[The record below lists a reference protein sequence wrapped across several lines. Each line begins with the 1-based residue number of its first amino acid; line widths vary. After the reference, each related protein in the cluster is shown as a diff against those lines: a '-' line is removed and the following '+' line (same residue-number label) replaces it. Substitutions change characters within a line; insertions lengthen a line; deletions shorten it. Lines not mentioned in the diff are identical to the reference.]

1 MDLQLTTKTS
11 VNRLRTALRDVRGK
25 VQTQLADLPDSD
37 AGRYRWL
44 KGYDAELGRLLEGP
58 TKGGR
63 LTVKPLA
70 ERLAEAAPTSEVYR
84 EANAETAEDLRTAI
98 GPMGHIGRIGPVDLA
113 MPLIDKRALEFLED
127 YKLDLIKK
135 VSTGLRGDIKS
146 ALRLGIIQG
155 DGGSGITRGLAAKWP
170 TAADRFERIVRTELA
185 RAQSEG
191 HLEGYRQLGVTRV
204 EIIGRGVDC
213 PICGLH
219 IGKIYLIQYAPHVPL
234 HPNCRCDVVAV
245 ERGDGNWLVT
255 ERQLHEALG
264 WELPD
269 GLRVTPTAIRK
280 IAQTNPDAIYAWQN
294 VPEVVA
300 KGRVPDSPSSFVL
313 RREKP
318 FLAGFHRF
326 ELTARGKN
334 ITGARLSR

>member
-1 MDLQLTTKTS
+1 MDLQLATKTS
-11 VNRLRTALRDVRGK
+11 VTRLRKTLREVRERTQ
-25 VQTQLADLPDSD
+25 VQLADLPDTDS
-37 AGRYRWL
+37 GRYRWL
-44 KGYDAELGRLLEGP
+44 KGYDTELGRLLEGP

-70 ERLAEAAPTSEVYR
+70 ERLAEAARTGKVYG
-84 EANAETAEDLRTAI
+84 EATKETAKDLSTAI
-98 GPMGHIGRIGPVDLA
+98 GPTGPIGPIRLA
-113 MPLIDKRALEFLED
+113 MPMIDKRALEFLED

-155 DGGSGITRGLAAKWP
+155 DGGSAITRGLAAKWP

-204 EIIGRGVDC
+204 EIIGRGTDC

-255 ERQLHEALG
+255 ERQIQDAVTKDLGDYSVTKDALR
-264 WELPD
+264 E
-269 GLRVTPTAIRK
+269 
-280 IAQTNPDAIYAWQN
+280 IARTNPESVYAWHG
-294 VPEVVA
+294 VPEVLKRGA
-300 KGRVPDSPSSFVL
+300 TQETEGTQETYSLK
-313 RREKP
+313 REKP

-326 ELTARGKN
+326 AVTARGKS
-334 ITGARLSR
+334 ITGAKLSR